1 MKTYVGMEAYI
12 QIFLFSVLEVSGSAG
27 PPRDS
32 LNAAEKRVSYLC
44 WKCKFDS
51 TVVQPETY
59 SLYRPQTISTQL
71 SLSLSFNLGV
81 LGVNMPVQFTKKC
94 SLFWSSLHPPI
105 HLFLRGDKFSLSCYT
120 QRGRVCRLATWWIR
134 SLLQLSCLSTLVQ
147 WDCIFFP
154 FSPPLE

>member
-27 PPRDS
+27 LPRDS

-44 WKCKFDS
+44 WKCKFES
-51 TVVQPETY
+51 TVVQPEAY
-59 SLYRPQTISTQL
+59 SLYWPQTISTQL
-71 SLSLSFNLGV
+71 SPFHSRRCRCKHACSIYK
-81 LGVNMPVQFTKKC
+81 KKC

-105 HLFLRGDKFSLSCYT
+105 QLFLRGDKFSLSCYT
-120 QRGRVCRLATWWIR
+120 QRGRVCRLVTWWICF
-134 SLLQLSCLSTLVQ
+134 LLQLSCLSTLVQ